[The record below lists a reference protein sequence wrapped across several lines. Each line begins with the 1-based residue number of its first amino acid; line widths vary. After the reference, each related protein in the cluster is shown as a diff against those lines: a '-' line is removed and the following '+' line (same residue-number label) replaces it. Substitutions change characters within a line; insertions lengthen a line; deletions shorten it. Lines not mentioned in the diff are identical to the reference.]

1 MLDIVKT
8 TTTSGAVMKIKNID
22 IINRINGLG
31 VVADLSLPVRLTYAI
46 RKNAR
51 KLESEYNDYFE
62 SYTALKEKYK
72 DDKESPEYT
81 KELEELLSIEVEI
94 EFYTVS
100 EDIFDGFDISLQ
112 QLAALDFMIE

>member
-1 MLDIVKT
+1 
-8 TTTSGAVMKIKNID
+8 MKIKNIE

-31 VVADLSLPVRLTYAI
+31 AVADLPLPVRLTYAI

-51 KLESEYNDYFE
+51 KLEMEYNDYFE
-62 SYTALKEKYK
+62 SLTALKEKYQ

-81 KELEELLSIEVEI
+81 KELNDLLNIEV
-94 EFYTVS
+94 
-100 EDIFDGFDISLQ
+100 DIDFHMVPETMLEVVEFDITLQ